1 MDLRITV
8 LSENTATYGFLA
20 EWGLCLLVEV
30 DGMMVM
36 MDTGLGTAAIHNAQL
51 LGVDLTRVDK
61 IVISHGHA
69 DHTGGLREMLRR
81 KRGPVEVIAHP
92 SIWESKYT
100 RRPNERERYAGI
112 PFPREELESLG
123 ARFTLTTQP
132 VELAPGVWTTGEVSQ
147 EVAYEDVAP
156 DLYLKQGD
164 TWVKDPLRDDLALV
178 LKTPRGLVV
187 VPGCAH
193 RGIVNTLH
201 QARRV
206 AGDEPI
212 YAVLGGTHLFRA
224 SAQRIEQTVAD
235 LLPWGIQHLGVCHC
249 TGFRA
254 CARLADALGDV
265 FFMNNAGNRWRPD
278 K

>member
-8 LSENTATYGFLA
+8 LSENTAAYGFLG
-20 EWGLCLLVEV
+20 EWGLCMLVEA

-36 MDTGLGTAAIHNAQL
+36 MDTGMGTAAVHNAQL
-51 LGVDLTRVDK
+51 LGVDLTRLDR
-61 IVISHGHA
+61 IVISHGHG
-69 DHTGGLREMLRR
+69 DHTGGLREILRR
-81 KRGPVEVIAHP
+81 KRGEVEVIAHP
-92 SIWESKYT
+92 SIWEPKYS
-100 RRPNERERYAGI
+100 RRPNERERYVGI

-123 ARFTLTTQP
+123 AHFNLTTDP

-147 EVAYEDVAP
+147 DLAYEDVDP
-156 DLYLKQGD
+156 DMYIKQGEG
-164 TWVKDPLRDDLALV
+164 WVKDPLRDDLALV
-178 LKTPRGLVV
+178 LKTPWGLVV

-206 AGDEPI
+206 AGEEPI

-224 SAQRIEQTVAD
+224 SAERIEQTVAD
-235 LLPWGIQHLGVCHC
+235 LLPWGIQHMGVCHC

-265 FFMNNAGNRWRPD
+265 FFLNNAGTRWRPE